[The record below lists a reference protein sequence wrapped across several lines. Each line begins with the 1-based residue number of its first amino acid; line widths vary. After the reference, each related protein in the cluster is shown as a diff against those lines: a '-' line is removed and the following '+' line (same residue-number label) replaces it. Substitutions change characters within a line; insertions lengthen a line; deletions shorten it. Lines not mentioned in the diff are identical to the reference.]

1 MNKLSSLTKRNI
13 KLYFASKSNVFFSML
28 ALLILVG
35 LHFIVFRKMNA
46 DSLIS
51 TGFPIAEKWAFW
63 FSDCL
68 MLSALIPIGAIT
80 ISLTSLG
87 QIVTDKEKNIIND
100 FYVAPINR
108 NTLLLSYLFSSL
120 AIGTI
125 LLAGFIVFFEV
136 YLLTVYGISFSFLQ
150 LLAII
155 GVTILSLLLG
165 NSFVMIIVSFVKRE
179 QAMGAIGTILG
190 TMLGFFCGA
199 YVPVGVLG
207 EMAGKVFTF
216 LPFLPIT
223 TLARQSFF
231 MNLSKTELTKEMVSG
246 ELAKMYGYELF
257 IGGKQLSLTTLTGI
271 VTAFIVL
278 FSMVLIIR
286 FQKMRKTD

>member
-1 MNKLSSLTKRNI
+1 MDKLSNLTKRNI
-13 KLYFASKSNVFFSML
+13 KLYFASKSNLFFSML

-35 LHFIVFRKMNA
+35 LHFIIFRKMNA
-46 DSLIS
+46 DNLLAA
-51 TGFPIAEKWAFW
+51 GFSVSQKWALW

-68 MLSALIPIGAIT
+68 MLSSLIPIGAVT

-100 FYVAPINR
+100 FYVAPLNK
-108 NTLLLSYLFSSL
+108 NTLLFSYLLSSL
-120 AIGTI
+120 AIGAM

-136 YLLTVYGISFSFLQ
+136 YLLVVYGISFSFMQ
-150 LLAII
+150 LLSVI
-155 GVTILSLLLG
+155 GVTVLSLLLG

-207 EMAGKVFTF
+207 EAASKAFTF
-216 LPFLPIT
+216 LPFLPLT

-231 MNLSKTELTKEMVSG
+231 MNLSETELTKEMISG
-246 ELAKMYGYELF
+246 ELAKVYGYELF
-257 IGGKQLSLTTLTGI
+257 LGEKPLSLTTLVLI
-271 VTAFIVL
+271 ITAFILL
-278 FSMVLIIR
+278 FSMVLLIR

>member
-1 MNKLSSLTKRNI
+1 
-13 KLYFASKSNVFFSML
+13 ML
-28 ALLILVG
+28 ALLILVV

-46 DSLIS
+46 ESLMS
-51 TGFPIAEKWAFW
+51 SGFPIAEKWALW

-68 MLSALIPIGAIT
+68 MLSALLPIGAIT

-100 FYVAPINR
+100 FYVSPVSK
-108 NTLLLSYLFSSL
+108 NTLLFSYLLSSL
-120 AIGTI
+120 AVGT
-125 LLAGFIVFFEV
+125 LLLTGFIVFFEV
-136 YLLTVYGISFSFLQ
+136 YLIAVYGISFSFLQ
-150 LLAII
+150 LLAVI
-155 GVTILSLLLG
+155 GVMVLSLFLG

-179 QAMGAIGTILG
+179 QAMGAVGTILG

-207 EMAGKVFTF
+207 EAVSSIFTF

-223 TLARQSFF
+223 ALARQTFF
-231 MNLSKTELTKEMVSG
+231 MNISETGLTKEMISG
-246 ELAKMYGYELF
+246 ELAKLYGYELF
-257 IGGKQLSLTTLTGI
+257 LGENQLSPTVLALI

-278 FSMVLIIR
+278 FSIILLIR

>member
-13 KLYFASKSNVFFSML
+13 KLYFASKSNIFFSML
-28 ALLILVG
+28 ALLILVV

-46 DSLIS
+46 ESLMS
-51 TGFPIAEKWAFW
+51 SGFPIAEKWALW

-68 MLSALIPIGAIT
+68 MLSALLPIGAIT

-100 FYVAPINR
+100 FYVSPVSK
-108 NTLLLSYLFSSL
+108 NTLLFSYLLSSL
-120 AIGTI
+120 AVGT
-125 LLAGFIVFFEV
+125 LLLTGFIVFFEV
-136 YLLTVYGISFSFLQ
+136 YLIAVYGISFSFLQ
-150 LLAII
+150 LLAVI
-155 GVTILSLLLG
+155 GVMVLSLFLG

-179 QAMGAIGTILG
+179 QAMGAVGTILG

-207 EMAGKVFTF
+207 EAVSSIFTF

-223 TLARQSFF
+223 ALARQTFF
-231 MNLSKTELTKEMVSG
+231 MNISETGLTKEMISG
-246 ELAKMYGYELF
+246 ELAKLYGYELF
-257 IGGKQLSLTTLTGI
+257 LGENQLSPTVLALI

-278 FSMVLIIR
+278 FSIILLIR